1 MAIIGVLALQGDF
14 SRHIGVIEALGSS
27 ARAVRTPKEIAE
39 LDGLII
45 PGGESTTIGMLMQRF
60 ALIDAVGSA
69 VQRGMALFGTCAGA
83 ILMATEISGSDQPRL
98 GLLDMSVERN
108 AYGRQIES
116 FEAVIGDEQLLPGS
130 ETLTAVFIRAPRI
143 TRIGTTVRVLA
154 RFESDPV
161 LVQQDRLLAATFH
174 PELTENR
181 SIHALFLKLSGHV

>member
-1 MAIIGVLALQGDF
+1 MIGVLALQGDF

-60 ALIDAVGSA
+60 ALLDAVRSA

-98 GLLDMSVERN
+98 GLIDMSVERN

-116 FEAVIGDEQLLPGS
+116 FEADIGDEQLLPGS
-130 ETLTAVFIRAPRI
+130 ESLTAVFIRAPRI

-161 LVQQDRLLAATFH
+161 LVQQGHLLAATFH

-181 SIHALFLKLSGHV
+181 SIHAHFLKLSGHV

>member
-1 MAIIGVLALQGDF
+1 LAIIGVLALQGDF
-14 SRHIGVIEALGSS
+14 SRHIGVVEALGSS

-60 ALIDAVGSA
+60 ALLDAVRSA

-98 GLLDMSVERN
+98 GLIDMSVERN

-154 RFESDPV
+154 RFESAPV

-181 SIHALFLKLSGHV
+181 SIHAHFLNLSGHV

>member
-60 ALIDAVGSA
+60 ALLDAVRSA

-98 GLLDMSVERN
+98 GLIDMSVERN

-154 RFESDPV
+154 RFESAPV

-181 SIHALFLKLSGHV
+181 SIHAHFLNLSGHV

>member
-14 SRHIGVIEALGSS
+14 SRHIGVVEALGSS

-60 ALIDAVGSA
+60 ALLDAVRSA

-98 GLLDMSVERN
+98 GLIDMSVERN

-154 RFESDPV
+154 RFESAPV

-181 SIHALFLKLSGHV
+181 SIHAHFLKLSGHV

>member
-14 SRHIGVIEALGSS
+14 SRHIGVVEALGSS

-60 ALIDAVGSA
+60 ALLDAVRSA

-98 GLLDMSVERN
+98 GLIDMSVERN

-154 RFESDPV
+154 RFESAPV

-181 SIHALFLKLSGHV
+181 SIHAHFLNLSGHV

>member
-60 ALIDAVGSA
+60 ALLDAVRSA

-98 GLLDMSVERN
+98 GLIDMSVERN

-116 FEAVIGDEQLLPGS
+116 FEADIGDEQLLPGS
-130 ETLTAVFIRAPRI
+130 ESLTAVFIRAPRI

-161 LVQQDRLLAATFH
+161 LVQQGHLLAATFH

-181 SIHALFLKLSGHV
+181 SIHAHFLKLSGHV

>member
-1 MAIIGVLALQGDF
+1 M
-14 SRHIGVIEALGSS
+14 HIGVIDALGGN
-27 ARAVRTPKEIAE
+27 ARAVRTAKEIAE

-60 ALIDAVGSA
+60 ALLDAVRSK

-98 GLLDMSVERN
+98 GLIDMCVERN

-116 FEAVIGDEQLLPGS
+116 FEAVIANEQLPPES

-143 TRIGTTVRVLA
+143 TRVGTDVRVLG

-161 LVQQDRLLAATFH
+161 LVQQGRLLAATFH

-181 SIHALFLKLSGHV
+181 SIHVHFLKLSGHV